1 MRPVLKPA
9 LSRIWHD
16 ARTLQLGRGPATTY
30 RYRMTAAVRAVVDA
44 LDGTRD
50 TEALLGYAERIG
62 VARGDT
68 LDLLDRLAGDGC
80 LDDAALDTSALAAL
94 SPAERAR
101 LDPDLSSLGLRHRL
115 PGGAVRALERRRGVA
130 VAVHGLGRVGAQT
143 ALRLAAS
150 GVGTIVPFDPSPVRY
165 QDTGPGSFRQ
175 DDVGAR
181 RQDAVVRAI
190 RLLAPSTKFV
200 LPSRRTGPDLAV
212 VAPGERPPTELL
224 AELAERAIPHLLAE
238 VCEERAVL
246 GPLVVPRRT
255 PCVRCRD
262 LSRAE
267 RDPLWPRTQAGL
279 AGDGATSRP
288 ACDTTLAAVAA
299 DHAVL
304 HALAFLDGQTPPSV
318 GAVWEFALPY
328 ALPERIAVPAHP
340 ACGCTSSAPRQ
351 GPAGADSVGTAPPLP
366 ADYLAEWTM

>member
-16 ARTLQLGRGPATTY
+16 PRTLQLGRGPATSH
-30 RYRMTAAVRAVVDA
+30 RYRMTAVVRAVIDA

-50 TEALLGYAERIG
+50 TEAVLAYAERIG
-62 VARGDT
+62 VARDDT
-68 LDLLDRLAGDGC
+68 LDLLDHLAVDGC
-80 LDDAALDTSALAAL
+80 LDDAALDTSVLAAL
-94 SPAERAR
+94 GPAERAR
-101 LDPDLSSLGLRHRL
+101 LDPDLSGLGLRHRL
-115 PGGAVRALERRRGVA
+115 PGGAVRALERRRGLTVA
-130 VAVHGLGRVGAQT
+130 VYGLGRVGAHV

-150 GVGTIVPFDPSPVRY
+150 GVGTIVPVDPSPIRHE
-165 QDTGPGSFRQ
+165 DTGPGSHRQ

-181 RQDAVVRAI
+181 RQDGVIRAI
-190 RLLAPSTKFV
+190 RLLAPSTKFA
-200 LPSRRTGPDLAV
+200 LPSRRTGPDLAI

-224 AELAERAIPHLLAE
+224 AELSERAVPHLLAE
-238 VCEERAVL
+238 VCEDRAVL
-246 GPLVVPRRT
+246 GPLVVPGET

-262 LSRAE
+262 LRRAE

-288 ACDTTLAAVAA
+288 ACDTTLAALAA
-299 DHAVL
+299 NNAVL

-328 ALPERIAVPAHP
+328 ALPERLAIPAHP
-340 ACGCTSSAPRQ
+340 ACGCAAHHAPTQ
-351 GPAGADSVGTAPPLP
+351 AGN
-366 ADYLAEWTM
+366 LAEWTM